1 MWVVQENIQ
10 NEDEK
15 ENMTNEEQE
24 AEDKIKELNEK
35 LRQESIQ
42 KYGYDPENDGCW
54 ECGRKG
60 YCGCWG

>member
-54 ECGRKG
+54 
-60 YCGCWG
+60 